1 MTSGSSD
8 DRIAE
13 EEEEDEE
20 TTSQSNSKAGAT
32 KGSKETNS
40 PTKRGQKEITILESQ
55 MENKEEDEEI
65 EQFSEDDEN
74 AEVITLKFEGLF
86 KQFYFCQDGP

>member
-1 MTSGSSD
+1 
-8 DRIAE
+8 
-13 EEEEDEE
+13 
-20 TTSQSNSKAGAT
+20 
-32 KGSKETNS
+32 
-40 PTKRGQKEITILESQ
+40 